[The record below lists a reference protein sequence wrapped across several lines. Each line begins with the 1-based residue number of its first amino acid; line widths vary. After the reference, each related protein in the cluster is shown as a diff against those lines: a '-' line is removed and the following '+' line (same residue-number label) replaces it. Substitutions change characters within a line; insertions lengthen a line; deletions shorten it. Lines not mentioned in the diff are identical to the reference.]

1 MFFFY
6 AALEKLK
13 KGTSSI
19 SSELTNCSS
28 LMLFVQYEQMDGC
41 VLFIISKGFIHK
53 FLKCL

>member
-1 MFFFY
+1 MFFY

-28 LMLFVQYEQMDGC
+28 LMLFVQYEQMDEC